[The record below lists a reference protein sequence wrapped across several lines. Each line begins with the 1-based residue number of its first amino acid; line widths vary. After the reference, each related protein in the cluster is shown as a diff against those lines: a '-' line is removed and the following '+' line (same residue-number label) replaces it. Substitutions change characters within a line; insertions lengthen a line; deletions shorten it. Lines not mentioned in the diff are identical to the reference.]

1 MSKEQNEG
9 RELRSI
15 VMDGPMPPADDCIA
29 EVAQLP
35 AIGIMPGVGVMG
47 TPTGIGTSI
56 SGDASLGDL
65 LREQDSFNLPEG
77 RPDTDL
83 RQLSAGS
90 QWMQRQLQNEYDAI
104 DRVVGIMRSVGLT
117 NQTIMGVLNGTPGAI
132 DMART
137 SVRLQAPAQNVLL
150 RDAYLDASEA
160 IHAVAGSPA
169 ARVYLRQHIRVL
181 SRSQSYEEIVAAQEQ
196 RREAQQREFQ
206 QSMSDAQTQG
216 RVMPSDETMERYL
229 ERHNRTHG
237 VPVPAE
243 AQSRGM
249 LTDVL
254 LNNQQLAD
262 IRRWGRDELGADTM
276 RHLMGVSHIV
286 TDHNAHSDAQH
297 NMLQEQIRREV
308 DLLYDWLW
316 GRTMV
321 RTGQPRTTRLPYSET
336 TQRIINDAAHDVMQW
351 FNVHCQLNFNSED
364 ISREHMNVTLRLDGP
379 DSYDVHRCLIVGD
392 LTYHPAILMILNGD
406 GRYDFA
412 NYGHRAPANAEG
424 SGRPTDRPTDLRGR
438 DGGSSSY
445 PADGDRARPARLL
458 NLDL

>member
-1 MSKEQNEG
+1 MSKEQTEG

-216 RVMPSDETMERYL
+216 R
-229 ERHNRTHG
+229 
-237 VPVPAE
+237 
-243 AQSRGM
+243 
-249 LTDVL
+249 
-254 LNNQQLAD
+254 
-262 IRRWGRDELGADTM
+262 
-276 RHLMGVSHIV
+276 
-286 TDHNAHSDAQH
+286 
-297 NMLQEQIRREV
+297 
-308 DLLYDWLW
+308 
-316 GRTMV
+316 
-321 RTGQPRTTRLPYSET
+321 
-336 TQRIINDAAHDVMQW
+336 
-351 FNVHCQLNFNSED
+351 
-364 ISREHMNVTLRLDGP
+364 
-379 DSYDVHRCLIVGD
+379 
-392 LTYHPAILMILNGD
+392 
-406 GRYDFA
+406 
-412 NYGHRAPANAEG
+412 
-424 SGRPTDRPTDLRGR
+424 
-438 DGGSSSY
+438 
-445 PADGDRARPARLL
+445 
-458 NLDL
+458 